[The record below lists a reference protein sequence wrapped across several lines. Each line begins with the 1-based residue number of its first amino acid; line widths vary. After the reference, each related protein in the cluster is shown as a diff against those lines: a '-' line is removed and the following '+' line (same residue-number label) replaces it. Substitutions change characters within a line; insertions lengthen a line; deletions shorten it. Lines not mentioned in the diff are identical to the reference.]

1 VDPGLVVAGKYH
13 VVQLLAEGGMGA
25 VYDAIHAKTG
35 RRVALKLI
43 HEHALSKGP
52 KAIRRFEREAKAAG
66 AIDSSHV
73 VQVLDAGED
82 DASGMPFLVMEYLE
96 GEDLRRVLAR
106 GPISEARALAIALET
121 CRGLVAAHAADVV
134 HRDLKPANLFLAETN
149 DGRRVVKILDFGIAK
164 LVEDDT
170 ATGAL
175 TTTGDLVGSP
185 LYMSPEQLASPGDVD
200 HRSDLWSLGVVLYEM
215 LSGSVPTADVH
226 AIGARVY
233 AICHV
238 PAASLTERVA
248 GIRPEIAAV
257 VARALA
263 LDPAARFASAQEML
277 AALRAV
283 QSAKTPAPV
292 AVRRR
297 TWAIAGAALTCV
309 AMSVAVAI
317 GVRTSRD
324 APSVASPVVEGPVA
338 TSRPAV
344 AASPLETSSA
354 APSTVSST
362 AAGTTASPSAGA
374 EKAAPNARAT
384 VGVPDARPRARVA
397 QPARV
402 DTTGRDHL

>member
-1 VDPGLVVAGKYH
+1 MDPVLVVAGKYH
-13 VVQLLAEGGMGA
+13 VVRLLAEGGMGA

-82 DASGMPFLVMEYLE
+82 DASGMPFLVMEHLE

-106 GPISEARALAIALET
+106 GPLSEERALAIALET

-134 HRDLKPANLFLAETN
+134 HRDLKPANLFLAETD

-164 LVEDDT
+164 LVEDEAD
-170 ATGAL
+170 TGAL
-175 TTTGDLVGSP
+175 TTTGDLVGTP

-215 LSGSVPTADVH
+215 LSGAVPTADVH

-238 PAASLTERVA
+238 PSASLTERVA
-248 GIRPEIAAV
+248 GISPEIAAV

-263 LDPAARFASAQEML
+263 LDPAARFASAEEML

-283 QSAKTPAPV
+283 QAGEKRAPV
-292 AVRRR
+292 AARWR
-297 TWAIAGAALTCV
+297 TWAVAGAALTSV
-309 AMSVAVAI
+309 AMSVAFAI
-317 GVRTSRD
+317 GVLGSRG
-324 APSVASPVVEGPVA
+324 APIAASPVVEGATA

-344 AASPLETSSA
+344 AASPTETSSA
-354 APSTVSST
+354 APSTVAST
-362 AAGTTASPSAGA
+362 AARTAASPSAGVK
-374 EKAAPNARAT
+374 KAAGNGRAT
-384 VGVPDARPRARVA
+384 TVAPDPRPRPVAAR
-397 QPARV
+397 PARV
-402 DTTGRDHL
+402 DTTGREHL